1 MSTPPEPKLR
11 PVEVRTAAELGAV
24 VRAARLATETDQ
36 ASTAG
41 LAGVGVRFLGDVE
54 RGKPSVR
61 LGLVLQVLQRL
72 GLQVWIAPR
81 GWRPREP

>member
-1 MSTPPEPKLR
+1 MSTQPEGLPREIRTPADLG
-11 PVEVRTAAELGAV
+11 ELVRSARRHSHADQATAAA
-24 VRAARLATETDQ
+24 
-36 ASTAG
+36 

-54 RGKPSVR
+54 RGKASVR

-81 GWRPREP
+81 GWRPRDR